1 MKVYG
6 TVPKF
11 EIKLKQSE
19 ALTEYK
25 WPELKAFFSL
35 SSFYF
40 LEHIINLGLIELGK
54 LIWVYFHLPLEN

>member
-6 TVPKF
+6 AVPKF

-25 WPELKAFFSL
+25 WPELKAFVPL
-35 SSFYF
+35 SPPFTSWN
-40 LEHIINLGLIELGK
+40 I
-54 LIWVYFHLPLEN
+54 